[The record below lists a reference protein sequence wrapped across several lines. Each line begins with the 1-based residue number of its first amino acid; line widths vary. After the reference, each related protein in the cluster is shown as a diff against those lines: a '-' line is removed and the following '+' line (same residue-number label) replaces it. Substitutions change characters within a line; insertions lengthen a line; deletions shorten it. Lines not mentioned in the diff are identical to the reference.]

1 MRTTVL
7 MAIVKMVIMEA
18 KFGSKNEDNDDDG
31 LGTLN
36 PKIAGDD
43 EQRSGEMPKIARKFG
58 GAGTR

>member
-31 LGTLN
+31 LETLN
-36 PKIAGDD
+36 PKIA
-43 EQRSGEMPKIARKFG
+43 EETMNKEVVKCQR
-58 GAGTR
+58 